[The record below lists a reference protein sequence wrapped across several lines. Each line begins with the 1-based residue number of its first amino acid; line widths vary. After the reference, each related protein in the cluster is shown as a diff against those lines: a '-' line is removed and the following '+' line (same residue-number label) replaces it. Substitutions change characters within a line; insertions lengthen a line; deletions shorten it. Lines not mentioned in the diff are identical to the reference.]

1 FVNRGIINKFL
12 LFTLVLFVLTA
23 LPLTLYSNLLMHR
36 YIIPLYLLIGICT
49 LLLLFSSSIKWKMP
63 LALILIVIQLSGH
76 FWTYPQP
83 LSQGWDAT
91 LAHLPYYSLREEFKQ
106 YMQTNKIKP
115 DEVATA
121 FPMAAADSFIDI
133 HGNPVAYRDFRV
145 DSTEYLWY
153 SNVCN
158 AMLNSI
164 PYYLEHWEVVKREK
178 KAAVEMILL
187 KRRNTLL
194 HP

>member
-1 FVNRGIINKFL
+1 WADAFLHVGPSGVAKNVVVLAWRLVDIGKVGTVLVLSILLIAFWRKKIQFVNRGIINKFL

-121 FPMAAADSFIDI
+121 FPMAAADSFI
-133 HGNPVAYRDFRV
+133 
-145 DSTEYLWY
+145 
-153 SNVCN
+153 
-158 AMLNSI
+158 
-164 PYYLEHWEVVKREK
+164 
-178 KAAVEMILL
+178 
-187 KRRNTLL
+187 
-194 HP
+194 